1 LLYFVFGFVLGVLGA
16 GPGFYF
22 LWRRSRAAARDRSD
36 TQRRQIEELG
46 KLTGGLAHEIKNPL
60 STIKVNLKLL
70 GEDVAGGS
78 PVQPRWLRKIEVVQK
93 ETERL
98 ERILEDFL
106 RYIGRPELRCEP
118 ANVNTLVEEMV
129 DFYGPQAQAHGVTV
143 RQGLSREALV
153 CDIDAVMMKQV
164 LLNLFINAQQAM
176 GDGGEL
182 IVRTNRRDGY
192 AVIEVSDTGCGI
204 EADKLETIFEAYY
217 TTRPGG
223 SGLGLPTARKI
234 VQAHGGRIDV
244 HSQVG
249 RGTSF
254 QIELPLSESETA
266 KR

>member
-1 LLYFVFGFVLGVLGA
+1 MFYFAVGFVLGAAAA

-22 LWRRSRAAARDRSD
+22 LSRRSRAIARGRSD
-36 TQRRQIEELG
+36 TQSRQIEELG

-70 GEDVAGGS
+70 GEDVAAGS
-78 PVQPRWLRKIEVVQK
+78 QPHPRWSRKIEVVQN

-98 ERILEDFL
+98 EHILDDFL
-106 RYIGRPELRCEP
+106 RYIGKPELRRGP
-118 ANVNTLVEEMV
+118 MDINVLVGEMV
-129 DFYGPQAQAHGVTV
+129 DFYGPQAHAHGITI
-143 RQGLSREALV
+143 RPGLAEGPLV
-153 CDIDAVMMKQV
+153 CDIDSGKVKQV
-164 LLNLFINAQQAM
+164 LLNLLINAQQSM

-182 IVRTNRRDGY
+182 IVRTGRRQDR
-192 AVIEVSDTGCGI
+192 AVIEVIDTGGGI
-204 EADKLETIFEAYY
+204 DPDKLERIFEAYY

-234 VQAHGGRIDV
+234 VQAHGGRVDV

-254 QIELPLSESETA
+254 TIELPMSHSETA
-266 KR
+266 GR